1 MRVLIL
7 GGTGLISVGIIK
19 HLLDRDADITMFNR
33 GKRESR
39 IDPRVKQLTGDRN
52 DFDVFERRFANERF
66 DVVID
71 MIAYRP
77 QHASSSIR
85 TFRGRCEHFIFC
97 STVCVYGVKTPPSVL
112 IDETFPLEPIS
123 QYGRD
128 KRDCEE
134 MFLKADK
141 SGDFNVTIIRP
152 SNTYGEGAPLIDQLE
167 IDPPSWDRIKKGQ
180 PVICAGD
187 GLGLWNSTHR
197 DDVGKLF
204 AYAAMNKK
212 TFGQSY
218 NATIDRVFTWR
229 DYYREAAKSLG
240 NPAQLY
246 FLPTDLIVR
255 QNPQR
260 FKLLQEITA
269 FHGAYSSA
277 KARRDVPEFACEVSF
292 EDGARRTFEDIE
304 RRNAWK
310 TSSGDETYDRLIE
323 TAKSLSV
330 EPVVL

>member
-19 HLLDRDADITMFNR
+19 HLLARGADITMFNR
-33 GKRESR
+33 GKRDVSV
-39 IDPRVKQLTGDRN
+39 DPKVKQLTGDRN
-52 DFDVFERRFANERF
+52 DFDVFERRFASERF

-71 MIAYRP
+71 MICYRP

-85 TFRGRCEHFIFC
+85 AFRGRCEHFIFC
-97 STVCVYGVKTPPSVL
+97 STVSVYGVKVPPSVL
-112 IDETFPLEPIS
+112 IDESFPLEPITA
-123 QYGRD
+123 YGRD

-141 SGDFNVTIIRP
+141 QGDFNVTIIRP

-167 IDPPSWDRIKKGQ
+167 IDPPSWDRIKNGK

-197 DDVGKLF
+197 NDVGKLF
-204 AYAAMNKK
+204 AYGAMNKK
-212 TFGQSY
+212 TFGQTY
-218 NATIDRVFTWR
+218 NACIDRVFTWR

-240 NPAQLY
+240 NPARLY
-246 FLPTDLIVR
+246 FLPADYIVR

-260 FKLLQEITA
+260 FKLLQETTA
-269 FHGAYSSA
+269 FHGAYSSERA
-277 KARRDVPEFACEVSF
+277 KRDVPEFTCEIPF
-292 EDGARRTFEDIE
+292 EEGARRTLGDIE
-304 RRNAWK
+304 RRGAMK
-310 TSSGDETYDRLIE
+310 SSMDDEIYDRMIE
-323 TAKSLSV
+323 TAKSLSI
-330 EPVVL
+330 EPIVL